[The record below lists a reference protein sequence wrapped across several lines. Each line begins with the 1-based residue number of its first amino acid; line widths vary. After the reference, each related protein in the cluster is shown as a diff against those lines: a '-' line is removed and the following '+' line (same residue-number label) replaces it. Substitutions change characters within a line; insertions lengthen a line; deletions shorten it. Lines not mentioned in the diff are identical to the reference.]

1 MIWDYRLHTQLLHDL
16 LLLAS
21 FRNPV
26 PEEDFV
32 KKKDASKRLASL
44 DEFDM
49 DQFGAAEMT
58 PAKKKA
64 KVAVVVKA
72 KAKPAAKAKAK
83 ASLPKKKKKKK
94 TKKASDA
101 WNGSES
107 EGDDDVTSTISAR
120 ATRGEE
126 ARQNKL

>member
-1 MIWDYRLHTQLLHDL
+1 MKGTGR
-16 LLLAS
+16 S
-21 FRNPV
+21 
-26 PEEDFV
+26 EEDFV

-72 KAKPAAKAKAK
+72 KAKAKPAAKAKAQ
-83 ASLPKKKKKKK
+83 ASLPKKKK

>member
-1 MIWDYRLHTQLLHDL
+1 MDSDDEGYREEKG
-16 LLLAS
+16 
-21 FRNPV
+21 N
-26 PEEDFV
+26 EEDFV

-72 KAKPAAKAKAK
+72 KAKAKPAAKAKAK
-83 ASLPKKKKKKK
+83 AQASLPKKKK